1 MWSIDQ
7 ILSPFLLI
15 ISCSSIENETNMDS
29 REGLPDQESWDVE
42 ITLTNE
48 GIMRALVKA
57 GHLEKFNDR
66 NYVFL
71 NKNVDVDFFDEE
83 ETHTTNLK
91 SMIAEID
98 EKTNF
103 MTAIDNVVVV
113 SDSGATLYT
122 DTLKWDS
129 KEEIIYTASPIM
141 LTTNKNDTLYGSGF
155 ESDVGLNHWKIL
167 YPSGVSN

>member
-1 MWSIDQ
+1 MRN
-7 ILSPFLLI
+7 ILFPFLVI

-103 MTAIDNVVVV
+103 MTAINNVVVV

>member
-1 MWSIDQ
+1 MRN
-7 ILSPFLLI
+7 ILFPFLVI
-15 ISCSSIENETNMDS
+15 ISCSSIENEPNMDS
-29 REGLPDQESWDVE
+29 KVGLPDQESWDVE
-42 ITLTNE
+42 ITLTDE

-83 ETHTTNLK
+83 EVHTTNLK

-129 KEEIIYTASPIM
+129 KKEIIYTASPIM

-167 YPSGVSN
+167 YPSGVAN

>member
-1 MWSIDQ
+1 MRN
-7 ILSPFLLI
+7 ILFPFLVI

-29 REGLPDQESWDVE
+29 RKGLPDQESWDVE

-103 MTAIDNVVVV
+103 MTAIDNVIVV

-167 YPSGVSN
+167 YPSGVAN

>member
-1 MWSIDQ
+1 MRN
-7 ILSPFLLI
+7 ILFSFIVI

-29 REGLPDQESWDVE
+29 RKGLPDQESWDVE

-48 GIMRALVKA
+48 GIMRAIVKA

-66 NYVFL
+66 NYIFL

>member
-1 MWSIDQ
+1 MRN
-7 ILSPFLLI
+7 ILFPFLVI
-15 ISCSSIENETNMDS
+15 ISCSSIENETNIDS
-29 REGLPDQESWDVE
+29 RDGLPDQESWDVE
-42 ITLTNE
+42 ITLTDE

-66 NYVFL
+66 NYIIL

-141 LTTNKNDTLYGSGF
+141 LTTTKNDTLYGSGF

>member
-1 MWSIDQ
+1 MRN
-7 ILSPFLLI
+7 ILFPFLVI

-29 REGLPDQESWDVE
+29 RKGLPDQESWDVE

-167 YPSGVSN
+167 YPSGVAN

>member
-1 MWSIDQ
+1 MRN
-7 ILSPFLLI
+7 ILFPFLVI
-15 ISCSSIENETNMDS
+15 ISCSNIENEPNMDS
-29 REGLPDQESWDVE
+29 RTGLPDQESWDVE
-42 ITLTNE
+42 ITLTDE

-103 MTAIDNVVVV
+103 MTAIDNVIVV